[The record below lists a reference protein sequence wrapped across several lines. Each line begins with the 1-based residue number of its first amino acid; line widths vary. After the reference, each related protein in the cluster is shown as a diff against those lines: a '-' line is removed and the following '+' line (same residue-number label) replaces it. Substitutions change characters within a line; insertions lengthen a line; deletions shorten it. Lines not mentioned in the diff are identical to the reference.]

1 MTRYPTDE
9 EAYQA
14 GRWAREAGRGIDSCP
29 EYGQGERAY
38 QARKAW
44 REGWAEAGPKGRG
57 K

>member
-9 EAYQA
+9 EAQQA

-44 REGWAEAGPKGRG
+44 REGWAEAGPKERA